1 VSAED
6 VKQPGRGPDTPAAQH
21 GRSMLAVATV
31 GYLFGA
37 WAWALL
43 APLAPL
49 LRDTLGLTPIQQAM
63 IVSLPVVVGSLGR
76 VPAGALT
83 DRLGARTMFLLVAA
97 LTIAALLI
105 LTAVVDGSVAGL
117 MIGAGSLGVAGTMFA
132 VAMPFVSVRFAG
144 ARRGLAL
151 GVLGTGLCG
160 GAIGGLTT
168 IRMVEAY
175 GIAAPFVVAS
185 VAVGLFAALV
195 VVTVR
200 DAPRRRS
207 PADDRSSSFVAALRL
222 PITRQGTLW
231 NAITSAL
238 FVAFSSYL
246 PVYLTN
252 EYGVALDR
260 AGYAMAGFVIVA
272 VLMRPVGGWL
282 ADRFTPR
289 RPLIASLAVL
299 AGATATQAFAPPL
312 PLVVTVVL
320 PTLAVALGIAS
331 GAILAQVAAVAPPM
345 MIGRVAGVVT
355 GMAGLA
361 GFASPLLMAFSL
373 SRSGGYGP
381 AVGILAASTAI
392 AALSALIG
400 TRPGSVASR
409 WPGRRHR

>member
-1 VSAED
+1 M
-6 VKQPGRGPDTPAAQH
+6 QPDLRLTTPTAPR
-21 GRSMLAVATV
+21 GRSMLTVATV
-31 GYLFGA
+31 GYLLSA

-49 LRDTLGLTPIQQAM
+49 LRDTLGLTPIQQALV
-63 IVSLPVVVGSLGR
+63 VSLPVVVGSLCR
-76 VPAGALT
+76 VPAGVLT
-83 DRLGARTMFLLVAA
+83 DRLGARTTFLLVAA
-97 LTIAALLI
+97 LTIAALLL
-105 LTAVVDGSVAGL
+105 LTAVVDRSAAALLV
-117 MIGAGSLGVAGTMFA
+117 GAGSLGVAGTMFA
-132 VAMPFVSVRFAG
+132 VAVPFVSVRFAG

-200 DAPRRRS
+200 DAPRRTS
-207 PADDRSSSFVAALRL
+207 PAGELSSSFVAALRL
-222 PITRQGTLW
+222 PITRRGTLW
-231 NAITSAL
+231 NAVTSAL

-260 AGYAMAGFVIVA
+260 AGFAMAGFVIVA
-272 VLMRPVGGWL
+272 VFMRPVGGWL
-282 ADRFTPR
+282 ADRLTPR

-299 AGATATQAFAPPL
+299 TGAAATQAFAPPL
-312 PLVVTVVL
+312 PLVVIIVL

-331 GAILAQVAAVAPPM
+331 GAILAQVAAVAPPV

-355 GMAGLA
+355 GVAGLA
-361 GFASPLLMAFSL
+361 GFASPLVMAVSL

-381 AVGILAASTAI
+381 ALAILAASTAI
-392 AALSALIG
+392 AGVSAVIG
-400 TRPGSVASR
+400 TRPGSAVSR
-409 WPGRRHR
+409 DQPGRPLPSPGA